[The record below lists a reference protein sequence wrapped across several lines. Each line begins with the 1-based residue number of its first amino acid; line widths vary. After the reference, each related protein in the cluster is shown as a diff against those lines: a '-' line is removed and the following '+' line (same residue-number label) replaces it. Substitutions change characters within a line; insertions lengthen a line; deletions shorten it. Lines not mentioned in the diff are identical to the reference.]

1 MCRDVSKKSARSLAL
16 NTWPDPVS
24 APDLLESTA
33 EVLSLLEEQ
42 ENQLRCAALQRLNE
56 ASVRPPRNKLSSFAQ
71 FMAMCG
77 QVVDQ
82 FWHEIADYLN
92 DIETLYED
100 WQELLLPSVA
110 LSMLDPQPYTQD
122 STPKALNPGLFRT
135 SFARA

>member
-1 MCRDVSKKSARSLAL
+1 M
-16 NTWPDPVS
+16 T
-24 APDLLESTA
+24 APDLLEKAA

-56 ASVRPPRNKLSSFAQ
+56 ASLRPARDKDSNFEPPQS
-71 FMAMCG
+71 MCG

-100 WQELLLPSVA
+100 WQELLLPRVC
-110 LSMLDPQPYTQD
+110 
-122 STPKALNPGLFRT
+122 
-135 SFARA
+135 